1 MKIKLVIEY
10 EGNVSGQ
17 TLGHRI
23 NECTKVVSIHQYDEN
38 GKQIIPIHNHEF
50 QDLLDDMNDKQIY
63 ETTIEQYGDLDSQS
77 LTERE

>member
-10 EGNVSGQ
+10 EGNK
-17 TLGHRI
+17 
-23 NECTKVVSIHQYDEN
+23 CTKVISIHDEN